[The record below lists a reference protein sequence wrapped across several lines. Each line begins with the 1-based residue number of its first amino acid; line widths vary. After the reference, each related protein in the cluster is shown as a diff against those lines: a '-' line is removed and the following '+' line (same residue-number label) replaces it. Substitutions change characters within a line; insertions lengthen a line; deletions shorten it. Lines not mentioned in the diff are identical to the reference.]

1 MFHVKHPPKQIVKQI
16 TKQKK
21 IPIVKCELKGGGG
34 FWDWAEGV
42 FVYKVS
48 YISLYI

>member
-21 IPIVKCELKGGGG
+21 IPIVKCELRPV
-34 FWDWAEGV
+34 GV
-42 FVYKVS
+42 FG
-48 YISLYI
+48 IDP